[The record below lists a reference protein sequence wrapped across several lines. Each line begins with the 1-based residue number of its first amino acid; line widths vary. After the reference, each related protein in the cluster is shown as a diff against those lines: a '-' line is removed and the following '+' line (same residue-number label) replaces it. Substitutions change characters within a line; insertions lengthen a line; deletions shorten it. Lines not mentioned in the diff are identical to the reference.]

1 MRIAYFMLKSAQDQ
15 YAGNT
20 ELHENYAIV
29 QKLHEDISVWTGLT
43 VDELLH
49 DVSQPEEGTR
59 HSIQEIRSLAV
70 HLGLHDVLAEAGVM
84 PEVVMGLSLG
94 ILSAACMA
102 GSLAREDAFKLLWQK
117 REVNNLPPVGSAQGV
132 AMCRVADGKTPE
144 YYYRNARKGVFLAV
158 DFGLLPDGSAQY
170 LMLGGYKNALEEL
183 VAAEPDVMMLRAPR
197 AAHTPLRKEES
208 EFIRSYL
215 AGCEF
220 SDPRLPLITCLDQRT
235 LATAAE
241 VRDAIWENQIMPAS
255 MPDGLAQ
262 LEQQDVE
269 FCLALGRPQV
279 HKFMK
284 FPVPIVRIAEPADV
298 AAIIGRISRIKEPA
312 V

>member
-15 YAGNT
+15 YVGNT
-20 ELHENYAIV
+20 ELHEKYATV
-29 QKLHEDISVWTGLT
+29 QKLHEDISRWTGLT
-43 VDELLH
+43 VGELLH
-49 DVSQPEEGTR
+49 DVSEPEEGTR
-59 HSIQEIRSLAV
+59 HSIQEMRSLAA
-70 HLGLHDVLAEAGVM
+70 HLALHDVLAEEGIM

-102 GSLAREDAFKLLWQK
+102 GSLAREDAFRLLWEK
-117 REVNNLPPVGSAQGV
+117 REVNNLPSAGSAQGV
-132 AMCRVADGKTPE
+132 AMCRVAGGKTPE
-144 YYYRNARKGVFLAV
+144 YYYENGRDGVYLAV

-170 LMLGGYKNALEEL
+170 LMLGGYKKALEEL

-197 AAHTPLRKEES
+197 AAHTPLRQKES
-208 EFIRSYL
+208 DFIRSYL
-215 AGCEF
+215 MNCEF
-220 SDPRLPLITCLDQRT
+220 SDPRLPLITCQDQRT
-235 LATAAE
+235 LTQAVQ

-255 MPDGLAQ
+255 IPDGLAQ
-262 LEQQDVE
+262 LARHEVG

-284 FPVPIVRIAEPADV
+284 FPVPIVRVAEPADV
-298 AAIIGRISRIKEPA
+298 AGITGRIHRIKEPA

>member
-15 YAGNT
+15 YVGNT
-20 ELHENYAIV
+20 ELHEKYAV
-29 QKLHEDISVWTGLT
+29 VRKLHEDISSWTGLT

-70 HLGLHDVLAEAGVM
+70 HLALHDVLAEEGVM

-102 GSLAREDAFKLLWQK
+102 GSMSREDAFRLLWQK
-117 REVNNLPPVGSAQGV
+117 REVNNLPPAGSAQGV

-144 YYYRNARKGVFLAV
+144 YFYGPERDGVYLAV
-158 DFGLLPDGSAQY
+158 DFGMLPDDSAQY
-170 LMLGGYKNALEEL
+170 LMLGGYRKALEEL

-197 AAHTPLRKEES
+197 AAHTPLRQEES
-208 EFIRSYL
+208 DFIRIHL
-215 AGCEF
+215 AGCTF
-220 SDPRLPLITCLDQRT
+220 SDPTIPLITCQDRRT
-235 LATAAE
+235 LAKAVE

-255 MPDGLAQ
+255 IPDGLAQ
-262 LEQQDVE
+262 LTRHRTE

-284 FPVPIVRIAEPADV
+284 FPIPIVRVAEPSD
-298 AAIIGRISRIKEPA
+298 ISDILGRISRIKEPA
-312 V
+312 L

>member
-15 YAGNT
+15 YVGNA

-29 QKLHEDISVWTGLT
+29 QKLHEDISAWTGLT

-117 REVNNLPPVGSAQGV
+117 REVNNLPPAGSAQGV
-132 AMCRVADGKTPE
+132 AMCRVAEGKTPG
-144 YYYRNARKGVFLAV
+144 YYCGNGRDGVFLAV

-170 LMLGGYKNALEEL
+170 LMLGGYKKALEDL
-183 VAAEPDVMMLRAPR
+183 VAAEPDVTMLRAPR
-197 AAHTPLRKEES
+197 AAHTPLRQEES
-208 EFIRSYL
+208 DFIRCYL

-220 SDPRLPLITCLDQRT
+220 ADPKLPLITCQDQRT
-235 LATAAE
+235 LAEAAE

-262 LEQQDVE
+262 LAKQDVE

-279 HKFMK
+279 HKFMS
-284 FPVPIVRIAEPADV
+284 FPVPVVRIAEPGDV
-298 AAIIGRISRIKEPA
+298 ASIIGRISRIKEPA